1 MTAILS
7 SGWESIL
14 GIAGVVIAL
23 LFSWFGGK
31 SKGATTEKAKAD
43 VAAANET
50 AKQSQAA
57 TDKQAEVIKVAK
69 NAEQT
74 NQSLSDDASRERM
87 RQSKYHSDD

>member
-1 MTAILS
+1 MTELLS
-7 SGWESIL
+7 TGWKSII
-14 GIAGVVIAL
+14 GITGVVVAL
-23 LFSWFGGK
+23 LFAWFGGK
-31 SKGATTEKAKAD
+31 SKGAATEKAKAD

-50 AKQSQAA
+50 SKQSQAA

-74 NQSLSDDASRERM
+74 NQSLSDDASRDRM